1 MLLYRLQWNHA
12 IYIFGVMQI
21 GGWICQFYPHLLQL
35 WMQIVVVILHCLWCP
50 DCIDS
55 KLYWRQK
62 KKKRFMINGLNLTGC
77 KLLNEKFSMPCDFF
91 IVCHPTDVCVTN
103 FSIEQN
109 TKTTSL
115 SYYSPNREVRARQPD
130 ERVIDYS
137 LSVLLHIF
145 HLTLLVDKTF
155 FFGGG
160 ELYQDHQRC
169 KWQHFIQTYF
179 YYEICNHW

>member
-1 MLLYRLQWNHA
+1 
-12 IYIFGVMQI
+12 
-21 GGWICQFYPHLLQL
+21 
-35 WMQIVVVILHCLWCP
+35 
-50 DCIDS
+50 
-55 KLYWRQK
+55 
-62 KKKRFMINGLNLTGC
+62 MINGLNLTGC
-77 KLLNEKFSMPCDFF
+77 KLLNETFSMHCNFF

-115 SYYSPNREVRARQPD
+115 SYYSPNGEVRTRQTD

-155 FFGGG
+155 FWG
-160 ELYQDHQRC
+160 ELLYIKITSDVSDNILFRHIFIMRPVTTD
-169 KWQHFIQTYF
+169 KWTKK
-179 YYEICNHW
+179 